1 MSKLSVETEF
11 DKAVTAVA
19 TSLADCEIKKAKA
32 ICNTAQC
39 VQCDMKK
46 YQDNCMKGFAD
57 MDKIRVYNMVSRDL
71 AIRNP
76 PKQTYATG
84 KARRSIIFD
93 FWLRELG
100 SIFGYIFG
108 VLFLIAFVCLVIPY
122 CCSAA
127 GLFGQSLN
135 DYDYTRYALPGEAGY
150 AGLYRKHILDT
161 LDKTSKYVIDVNQ
174 DGEINC
180 IDYSCI
186 FKVLWDKQYDKKNCE
201 IVRNKSSTMNH
212 LFIRV
217 RQYGGT
223 QWECIEPQASKKDI
237 TKYFMEDFWTAAE
250 YNPLYNIYGETDR
263 WLKEIKHGN

>member
-19 TSLADCEIKKAKA
+19 TSLADCEIKKAKG
-32 ICNTAQC
+32 ICTIAQC
-39 VQCDMKK
+39 AQCDMKK
-46 YQDNCMKGFAD
+46 YQQNCMEGFAD
-57 MDKIRVYNMVSRDL
+57 MDKIRVYNLVSRDL

-76 PKQTYATG
+76 PKQTCATG
-84 KARRSIIFD
+84 KTRRKIIINFWMKEVGSVLGYLATIIIPIIF
-93 FWLRELG
+93 
-100 SIFGYIFG
+100 IF
-108 VLFLIAFVCLVIPY
+108 VIVPV
-122 CCSAA
+122 CCSST
-127 GLFGQSLN
+127 GLHGQSLN
-135 DYDYTRYALPGEAGY
+135 DYDYTRYALPGEPGY
-150 AGLYRKHILDT
+150 SGLYRKHILDI
-161 LDKTSKYVIDVNQ
+161 LDKTNKYVVDVNQ

-180 IDYSCI
+180 IDYSYT

-201 IVRNKSSTMNH
+201 IVRNKSRTMNH

-217 RQYGGT
+217 RQHGGT